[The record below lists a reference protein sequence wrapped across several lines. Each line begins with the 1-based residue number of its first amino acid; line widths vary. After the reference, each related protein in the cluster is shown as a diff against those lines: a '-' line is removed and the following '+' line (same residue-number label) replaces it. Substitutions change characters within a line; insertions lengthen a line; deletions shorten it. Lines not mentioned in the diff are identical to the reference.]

1 MADSENN
8 PVSALRNAQIEV
20 KTLIYEIRI
29 VLEAMSHG
37 LKALLNKPYTEPLKG
52 ELVILENFAN
62 QLVEALEA
70 YKESLDE
77 LLSWSP
83 ETPEA

>member
-8 PVSALRNAQIEV
+8 PPHALRNAQVEV
-20 KTLIYEIRI
+20 NTLIYEIRV
-29 VLEAMSHG
+29 VLEALSCG
-37 LKALLNKPYTEPLKG
+37 LKALLNKPYIEPLKG

-62 QLVEALEA
+62 QLVEALES
-70 YKESLDE
+70 YKEPLDE

-83 ETPEA
+83 ETPQG

>member
-8 PVSALRNAQIEV
+8 PVGALRNAQIEV

-37 LKALLNKPYTEPLKG
+37 LKALLNKPYAEPLKG

-62 QLVEALEA
+62 QLVEALES
-70 YKESLDE
+70 YKESLED
-77 LLSWSP
+77 LLNWSP
-83 ETPEA
+83 ETPEV

>member
-1 MADSENN
+1 MATSENN
-8 PVSALRNAQIEV
+8 RPHALRNAQVEV

-29 VLEAMSHG
+29 VLEALSHG
-37 LKALLNKPYTEPLKG
+37 LKALLNKPSTEPLKG

-62 QLVEALEA
+62 QLVEALES
-70 YKESLDE
+70 YKESLEE

-83 ETPEA
+83 EAHQA

>member
-1 MADSENN
+1 MATSENN
-8 PVSALRNAQIEV
+8 LPCALRNAQIEV
-20 KTLIYEIRI
+20 NTLIYEIRV
-29 VLEAMSHG
+29 VLEALSCG

-62 QLVEALEA
+62 QLVEALES
-70 YKESLDE
+70 YKEPLEE

-83 ETPEA
+83 ETPQG

>member
-8 PVSALRNAQIEV
+8 LAFALRNAQIEV
-20 KTLIYEIRI
+20 NTLIYEIRV
-29 VLEAMSHG
+29 VLEALSCG
-37 LKALLNKPYTEPLKG
+37 LKSLLSKPYTEPLKG

-70 YKESLDE
+70 YKEPLQE

-83 ETPEA
+83 DRSQD

>member
-1 MADSENN
+1 
-8 PVSALRNAQIEV
+8 LRNAQVEV

-29 VLEAMSHG
+29 VLEALSHG
-37 LKALLNKPYTEPLKG
+37 LKTLLNKPHTEPLKG

-62 QLVEALEA
+62 QLVEALES
-70 YKESLDE
+70 YKESLEE

-83 ETPEA
+83 ESREA

>member
-1 MADSENN
+1 MATSENN
-8 PVSALRNAQIEV
+8 SPGALRNAQVEV

-29 VLEAMSHG
+29 VLEALSHG
-37 LKALLNKPYTEPLKG
+37 LKALLNKPDTEPLKG

-62 QLVEALEA
+62 QLVEALES
-70 YKESLDE
+70 YTESLEE

-83 ETPEA
+83 EAHQA

>member
-8 PVSALRNAQIEV
+8 PVGALRNAQVEV
-20 KTLIYEIRI
+20 QTLIYEIRI

-37 LKALLNKPYTEPLKG
+37 LKALLNRPYTEPLKG

-62 QLVEALEA
+62 QLVEALES
-70 YKESLDE
+70 YKESLEE
-77 LLSWSP
+77 LLNWSP
-83 ETPEA
+83 ETREA

>member
-8 PVSALRNAQIEV
+8 PVGALRNAQIEV

-62 QLVEALEA
+62 QLVEALES

-77 LLSWSP
+77 LLNWSP

>member
-62 QLVEALEA
+62 QLVEALES

-77 LLSWSP
+77 LLNWSP

>member
-8 PVSALRNAQIEV
+8 PPHALRNAQVEV
-20 KTLIYEIRI
+20 NTLIYEIRV
-29 VLEAMSHG
+29 VLEALSCG
-37 LKALLNKPYTEPLKG
+37 LKALLHKPYTEPLRG

-62 QLVEALEA
+62 QLVEALES
-70 YKESLDE
+70 YKEPLDE

-83 ETPEA
+83 ETPQG